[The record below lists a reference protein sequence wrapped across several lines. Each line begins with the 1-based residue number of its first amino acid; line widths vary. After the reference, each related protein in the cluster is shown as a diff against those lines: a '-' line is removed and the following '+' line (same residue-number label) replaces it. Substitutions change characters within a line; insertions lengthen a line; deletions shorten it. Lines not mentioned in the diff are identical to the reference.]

1 MTTKRKTPRPATL
14 SIYLGNSEKRI
25 ERTAKLDE
33 LAAQFGLTRSVLIQ
47 KIADGEITLIKRPE
61 GNAV

>member
-1 MTTKRKTPRPATL
+1 MPQKRKTPRPANIT
-14 SIYLGNSEKRI
+14 IYLGNSETRK